1 MFDKDMTNNNKY
13 DQNASGHKPWDV
25 LYSIIRTLTIALLGI
40 SLAVAVPLLWRNFYY
55 MHVDAL
61 HLAEHTPWSR
71 AEIIEAFDEM
81 MDYCMLGAP
90 FDTGVLKW
98 SNEGMEHFRDCRLLF
113 ALDIHVLIVSTMMA
127 AALFAIKKV
136 GAVRE
141 LRPLGR
147 GPLFWGGFTEII
159 LITTVLGGVIF
170 VDFNKAFI
178 IFHRLFFPDKTNWL
192 FDPAKDQIIR
202 ILPEVY
208 FRNCAIL
215 IGVIMTVF
223 GALMMLL
230 DFNIGRKVRNQN
242 SAE

>member
-1 MFDKDMTNNNKY
+1 M
-13 DQNASGHKPWDV
+13 
-25 LYSIIRTLTIALLGI
+25 LGI

-61 HLAEHTPWSR
+61 HLAELTPWSR

-98 SNEGMEHFRDCRLLF
+98 SREGMEHFRDCRQLF

-147 GPLFWGGFTEII
+147 GPLFWGGFTEIV
-159 LITTVLGGVIF
+159 LIMTVLGAVIF
-170 VDFNKAFI
+170 ADFDKAFI
-178 IFHRLFFPDKTNWL
+178 LFHRLFFHDKTNWL
-192 FDPAKDQIIR
+192 FEPSKDEIIR
-202 ILPEVY
+202 ILPEIY

-215 IGVIMTVF
+215 IAVVMTVF
-223 GALMMLL
+223 GVLMMLL
-230 DFNIGRKVRNQN
+230 DFNIGRKMHDQN